1 MIALLPPTRLVIIL
15 LILPLKRVRVVD
27 LLVVT
32 RSAHLWSGLSD
43 EDAVKVCLILV
54 VNIVFIDREPK
65 NYIVDNLLE
74 LVDDLPAWDPYP
86 WGEYIWKAFYKR
98 NVNVISR
105 HRVVVMKRNQKNA
118 SIRNKKKKSPTSKKN
133 ETYNV
138 YGFVWALKIYILKM
152 YTNNIYWWKK
162 YPLVIPCGL
171 SWSKIEPQFEAEVAL
186 ERQSELD
193 VPMFTRE
200 ELVAEHHAIKERV
213 QIIENLAD
221 ADPSIIL
228 QQLAAVKERITA
240 IETFLNYPKVRYHV
254 LNGEFSCDINR
265 PNEHM
270 FEESIENELESGDG
284 KHFVTGTEGIH
295 LDELLSE
302 NGDQL
307 LNTTDVVE
315 GEKYENDVHVDQS
328 PVEQKC
334 QDLALYLN
342 EVNVVNE
349 KEPPSAVKVIG
360 QLLQK
365 TYKGKAQV
373 EPYTIQPPTTASVHL
388 GKAIRKRKKKFAKR
402 LQSRKRR
409 ILFDADGDDDH
420 DVMFISL
427 EDWNTQSNKTR
438 KRKDAIPLS
447 KIAKSEFPFVE
458 YCEDLSRPPYSQ
470 RNKVKLPKFI
480 DQVITIGDET
490 THLLAWG
497 NYDVKVDRPVD
508 ADWAIAGPYFYD
520 FVMRESD
527 IPGWVCNEVRYHVI
541 WADVEQ
547 VFFSINKLRTHYCL
561 DVLHIWSGVIT
572 LYDLM
577 GVSIEETREWWSDI
591 RIAFKIRIP
600 QYLHDWGILEAK
612 CIDPKT
618 YNIKFDVRKDVPLQG
633 IVLNVPNQIAN
644 GTYTLVRL
652 KCILLEKMRC
662 SNRICKVKDIQHDMS
677 IDWKID
683 ISYKRAWGGRN
694 IALKMMNGS
703 HEDSFSQL
711 PYYCYNLKLANE
723 GTVTHIH
730 TDADGRFEML
740 YVRFGFAI
748 RSFLRYMRPL
758 IIIDGA
764 HLKGNYS
771 GTNPLVVGM
780 DDRHAAI
787 ILACSTVFY
796 NSFHGF
802 CDRHLMMN
810 CNLKGKK
817 HRGIFWKACKAYTMQ
832 AIDKTISKLRAYRPE
847 AINKLE
853 QTEAPVHELSD
864 WASAKVYDRMLKSAK
879 WTVKG
884 IDHLQLYQVCNTKEV
899 HKVDL
904 LKFKCTCRK
913 WQLSRIPCGHVC
925 AVCRVFG
932 LTNCSLWAKPWFTK
946 TTLKDTYQE
955 LVYPLKDPKLWET
968 PNDLQVVLSPIMN
981 KRPPGRPKNKDQI
994 RSTNEAPTLASCTRC
1009 GMNEHSRNGC
1019 NQPFPSKYATTNR
1032 KQEHLSQEARL
1043 DEERLWNGRIYMNWI
1058 DYEATKPM
1066 VSHLD
1071 NYAWTQVMEEP
1082 VTREDRGVEDW
1093 QAVEGR
1099 LDSYTPYFNFL
1110 SQPDQGNIQHNKHV
1124 ETSIQTQ
1131 HTDRIIPGHADIV
1144 QSAMQLKQM
1153 DTLIGRDEDRMSTQ
1167 EYMKELVEDVGEDDD
1182 FKSTPWVSATDYV
1195 NDNGGIVSRCL
1206 GDIDKYL
1213 NNGKL
1218 DLVVSIVKSCS
1229 LNVISDLTFTMKDPL
1244 GKIPGTIHYKVLDEG
1259 TYRND
1264 ITIGA
1269 SMILINISVF
1279 TPKPLVHYLNI
1290 TRRNV
1295 VNIFHKDMVHV
1306 SDSV

>member
-1 MIALLPPTRLVIIL
+1 
-15 LILPLKRVRVVD
+15 
-27 LLVVT
+27 
-32 RSAHLWSGLSD
+32 
-43 EDAVKVCLILV
+43 
-54 VNIVFIDREPK
+54 
-65 NYIVDNLLE
+65 
-74 LVDDLPAWDPYP
+74 
-86 WGEYIWKAFYKR
+86 
-98 NVNVISR
+98 
-105 HRVVVMKRNQKNA
+105 
-118 SIRNKKKKSPTSKKN
+118 
-133 ETYNV
+133 
-138 YGFVWALKIYILKM
+138 M

-171 SWSKIEPQFEAEVAL
+171 SWSKIEPQFQAEVAL

-349 KEPPSAVKVIG
+349 NEPPSAVKVIG

-490 THLLAWG
+490 THLLAWS
-497 NYDVKVDRPVD
+497 NYDVKVDQSFWPVD

-527 IPGWVCNEVRYHVI
+527 IPGWVCNEVRYPVI

-561 DVLHIWSGVIT
+561 DVLHIWSAVIT

-618 YNIKFDVRKDVPLQG
+618 YNIKFDVRKDVPLQGDAYEDYGVWVKDQDDFQFFVNEVCGKSDIVQKLIIKKIKDPKEVTVVVPPVNDFDLNVLLFPNDYVNEPDNLPKWQLNTFTHMHIPPSPPEPYLKISRVDSHG

-780 DDRHAAI
+780 DGNNQ
-787 ILACSTVFY
+787 ILPLAT
-796 NSFHGF
+796 
-802 CDRHLMMN
+802 
-810 CNLKGKK
+810 
-817 HRGIFWKACKAYTMQ
+817 
-832 AIDKTISKLRAYRPE
+832 
-847 AINKLE
+847 
-853 QTEAPVHELSD
+853 
-864 WASAKVYDRMLKSAK
+864 
-879 WTVKG
+879 
-884 IDHLQLYQVCNTKEV
+884 
-899 HKVDL
+899 
-904 LKFKCTCRK
+904 
-913 WQLSRIPCGHVC
+913 
-925 AVCRVFG
+925 RV
-932 LTNCSLWAKPWFTK
+932 SW
-946 TTLKDTYQE
+946 
-955 LVYPLKDPKLWET
+955 
-968 PNDLQVVLSPIMN
+968 
-981 KRPPGRPKNKDQI
+981 
-994 RSTNEAPTLASCTRC
+994 
-1009 GMNEHSRNGC
+1009 
-1019 NQPFPSKYATTNR
+1019 
-1032 KQEHLSQEARL
+1032 
-1043 DEERLWNGRIYMNWI
+1043 
-1058 DYEATKPM
+1058 
-1066 VSHLD
+1066 
-1071 NYAWTQVMEEP
+1071 
-1082 VTREDRGVEDW
+1082 
-1093 QAVEGR
+1093 
-1099 LDSYTPYFNFL
+1099 
-1110 SQPDQGNIQHNKHV
+1110 
-1124 ETSIQTQ
+1124 
-1131 HTDRIIPGHADIV
+1131 
-1144 QSAMQLKQM
+1144 
-1153 DTLIGRDEDRMSTQ
+1153 
-1167 EYMKELVEDVGEDDD
+1167 
-1182 FKSTPWVSATDYV
+1182 
-1195 NDNGGIVSRCL
+1195 
-1206 GDIDKYL
+1206 
-1213 NNGKL
+1213 
-1218 DLVVSIVKSCS
+1218 
-1229 LNVISDLTFTMKDPL
+1229 
-1244 GKIPGTIHYKVLDEG
+1244 
-1259 TYRND
+1259 
-1264 ITIGA
+1264 
-1269 SMILINISVF
+1269 
-1279 TPKPLVHYLNI
+1279 
-1290 TRRNV
+1290 
-1295 VNIFHKDMVHV
+1295 
-1306 SDSV
+1306 